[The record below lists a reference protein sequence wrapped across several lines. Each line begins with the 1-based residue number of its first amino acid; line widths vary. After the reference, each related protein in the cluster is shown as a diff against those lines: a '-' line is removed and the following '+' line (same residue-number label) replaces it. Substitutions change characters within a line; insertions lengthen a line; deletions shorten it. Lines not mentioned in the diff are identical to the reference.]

1 MKDDLS
7 LAFGDP
13 HARAFEGRDGTPKD
27 RISLRDYVLEIEIG
41 AFQSERGNT
50 QRVRFDAVVEVETD
64 AGALGDD
71 VDQVVSYDLIVEAIE
86 VELAAERL
94 NLLET
99 LAERIADRILLHPR
113 TSRVFLRTEKLDR
126 GPFALG
132 VEIERSRTGEIEK
145 AHAVAPPSP
154 RVVFLTDKAM
164 SSPNLSK
171 MLDYLEAG
179 DAPLV
184 LCVDALSRGPQA
196 AIAAAQRRID
206 LLSIEQSAWV
216 LAGRDK
222 RCLVVDARTEI
233 DWALRN
239 RRTIVW
245 APGRMVLDAL
255 SEAPSADDGPVGLA
269 AWIAGQLSATDFV
282 VLGRGSAP
290 LPEGARQ
297 LELDWDGQL

>member
-13 HARAFEGRDGTPKD
+13 HARAFEGREGTPKD

-41 AFQSERGNT
+41 AFQAERGNT

-71 VDQVVSYDLIVEAIE
+71 VDLVVSYDLIVEAIE

-99 LAERIADRILLHPR
+99 LAERVADRILLHPR
-113 TSRVFLRTEKLDR
+113 TCRVFLRIEKLDR

-132 VEIERSRTGEIEK
+132 VEIERSRKGEVEQ
-145 AHAVAPPSP
+145 ARALEPPRP
-154 RVVFLTDKAM
+154 RLVFLTEKAI
-164 SSPNLSK
+164 SAPNLSE
-171 MLDYLEAG
+171 MLSFLES
-179 DAPLV
+179 DDTPLV
-184 LCVDALSRGPQA
+184 LCADAVSRGPRSNA
-196 AIAAAQRRID
+196 SAAQRRID
-206 LLSIEQSAWV
+206 LLSIEQAAWV

-239 RRTIVW
+239 GQTIVW
-245 APGRMVLDAL
+245 APSRMVLD
-255 SEAPSADDGPVGLA
+255 SIGDAPSSDGEPVGLA
-269 AWIAGQLSATDFV
+269 AWRAGQLSAKDFV
-282 VLGRGSAP
+282 VLGFGKEG
-290 LPEGARQ
+290 LPDGARQ
-297 LELDWDGQL
+297 LDLDWDGQL

>member
-13 HARAFEGRDGTPKD
+13 HARAFEGRVGATKD

-41 AFQSERGNT
+41 AFQAERGHT
-50 QRVRFDAVVEVETD
+50 QRVRFDVVVEVETD

-99 LAERIADRILLHPR
+99 LAERVADRILLHPR
-113 TSRVFLRTEKLDR
+113 TSRVFLRIEKLDR

-132 VEIERSRTGEIEK
+132 VEIERSRTGEPESARATK
-145 AHAVAPPSP
+145 PPRP
-154 RVVFLTDKAM
+154 RLVFLTDQAV
-164 SSPNLSK
+164 SSPNLPE

-184 LCVDALSRGPQA
+184 LCVDAVSQGPKS
-196 AIAAAQRRID
+196 IAVSAQRRID
-206 LLSIEQSAWV
+206 LLAIEQSAWV

-222 RCLVVDARTEI
+222 RCVVVDARTEI

-239 RRTIVW
+239 CQTIVW
-245 APGRMVLDAL
+245 APSRMVLDTL
-255 SEAPSADDGPVGLA
+255 GDAPSICEGPAGLA
-269 AWIAGQLSATDFV
+269 AWLAGQLSAMDFV
-282 VLGRGSAP
+282 VLGRGSAE
-290 LPEGARQ
+290 LPDGARQ
-297 LELDWDGQL
+297 LDLDWDGQL